1 MNERRRGQLRMT
13 WVAALFLL
21 PWICAAAEREPVIV
35 AFGDSLTAGAGVAA
49 EDAYPAVLE
58 KKIRAAGLSYRVV
71 NAGVSGETTAGGR
84 GRIGKILDLQPAWV
98 ILELGANDGL
108 RGLSVS
114 EMEKN
119 LAVIIETLQ
128 RHRIGVVLAGMKV
141 PPNYGKPYATAFE
154 QVYPTLAARYRIPL
168 IPFFLEGVAGR
179 PDLNQDDGLHPLP
192 AGFRVIVDRLWPTLQ
207 PLLR

>member
-1 MNERRRGQLRMT
+1 MDGKRRQWRKGVWL
-13 WVAALFLL
+13 AFFL

-49 EDAYPAVLE
+49 EAAYPALLSQ
-58 KKIRAAGLSYRVV
+58 KLRTAGLSYRVV

-84 GRIGKILDLQPAWV
+84 SRIGKILAYRPALV

-108 RGLSVS
+108 RGLPVA

-119 LAVIIETLQ
+119 LSAIIETLQ
-128 RHRIGVVLAGMKV
+128 RHRIPVVLAGMKV
-141 PPNYGKPYATAFE
+141 PSNYGKPYSEAFE
-154 QVYPTLAARYRIPL
+154 RVYPTLAARFQIPL

-179 PDLNQDDGLHPLP
+179 PDLNQDDGLHPTP
-192 AGFRVIVDRLWPTLQ
+192 AGYRAILDRLWPILH